1 MARRD
6 ASGRAVRKRV
16 AWLALGAGL
25 AALLATGA
33 TAQLA
38 AAGGSFTSA
47 QTEQGK
53 ALFMANC
60 AVCHDAS
67 LTGSSHGPALTGQ
80 PFAEKWRARSSDDL
94 FTYIKTMMPP
104 GSPGLLTDREAVAVT
119 GFLLARNGH
128 VAGDRPLAVGAPV
141 GVVPSAGLTEPA
153 RPGPADPTPVIGASA
168 KGNSA
173 EELAFARLVAA
184 MAVRNR
190 RIAEFAPVT
199 EAMLASPPPGDWL
212 NWRRTRD
219 GHGESPLDQIDAG
232 NVARLRLEWVMAL
245 PDGTNE
251 PTPIVHDGVMY
262 ILAPGG
268 QVLALDAA
276 SGDFIWKYRY
286 ERPDGGPVALGPV
299 RNLSIFGT
307 SLFLATQDAAIVAL
321 DARSGEQLWRTQRAD
336 PAEGFTQTAAP
347 IVANGVLVGGING
360 CERFKKTPCFVA
372 GYDPDTGK
380 ELWRTPTV
388 AQPGQPG
395 GDTWAGLPA
404 EFRAGGDGWIPGSYD
419 TALDTFYIGTAQAK
433 PWVAASRHMSP
444 RDAALYTNSTL
455 ALDPHTGRIKWHF
468 QHMPGDSLDLDG
480 VFERVLVD
488 IDGRPSLLTIG
499 KDGLLW
505 KIDRKTG
512 AYIDV
517 AETVFQDVYARID
530 RKTGHLTYRPDIVA
544 AKLGDMIRTCPT
556 TFGGHDWP
564 ASAYDSRGGAL
575 VVPLLQMCGGMKGN
589 AVEFRIGGGGLGGAG
604 AIEPGGKIEMPGSK
618 GLFGKLASYDVR
630 NLTQRWDYQQRAP
643 FTSAALTTAGGLVFV
658 GDADRNFRAFDSA
671 TGKVL
676 WRTRLGA
683 PAHGFPI
690 SYAAGGRQYVAV
702 PAGPLG
708 AWSIVTG
715 QIGNI
720 YLPSTGNAIY
730 VFSLDPA
737 ARP

>member
-141 GVVPSAGLTEPA
+141 GVVALTGLAEPA

-307 SLFLATQDAAIVAL
+307 SL
-321 DARSGEQLWRTQRAD
+321 
-336 PAEGFTQTAAP
+336 
-347 IVANGVLVGGING
+347 
-360 CERFKKTPCFVA
+360 
-372 GYDPDTGK
+372 
-380 ELWRTPTV
+380 
-388 AQPGQPG
+388 
-395 GDTWAGLPA
+395 
-404 EFRAGGDGWIPGSYD
+404 
-419 TALDTFYIGTAQAK
+419 
-433 PWVAASRHMSP
+433 
-444 RDAALYTNSTL
+444 
-455 ALDPHTGRIKWHF
+455 
-468 QHMPGDSLDLDG
+468 
-480 VFERVLVD
+480 
-488 IDGRPSLLTIG
+488 
-499 KDGLLW
+499 
-505 KIDRKTG
+505 
-512 AYIDV
+512 
-517 AETVFQDVYARID
+517 
-530 RKTGHLTYRPDIVA
+530 
-544 AKLGDMIRTCPT
+544 
-556 TFGGHDWP
+556 
-564 ASAYDSRGGAL
+564 
-575 VVPLLQMCGGMKGN
+575 
-589 AVEFRIGGGGLGGAG
+589 
-604 AIEPGGKIEMPGSK
+604 
-618 GLFGKLASYDVR
+618 
-630 NLTQRWDYQQRAP
+630 
-643 FTSAALTTAGGLVFV
+643 
-658 GDADRNFRAFDSA
+658 
-671 TGKVL
+671 
-676 WRTRLGA
+676 
-683 PAHGFPI
+683 
-690 SYAAGGRQYVAV
+690 
-702 PAGPLG
+702 
-708 AWSIVTG
+708 
-715 QIGNI
+715 
-720 YLPSTGNAIY
+720 
-730 VFSLDPA
+730 
-737 ARP
+737 